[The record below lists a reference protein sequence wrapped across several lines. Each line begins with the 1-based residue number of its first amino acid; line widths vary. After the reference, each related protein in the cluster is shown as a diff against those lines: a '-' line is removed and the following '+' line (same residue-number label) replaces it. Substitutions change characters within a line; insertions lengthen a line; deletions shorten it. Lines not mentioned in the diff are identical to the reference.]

1 MNKSYVAH
9 KEYVRGIVR
18 EIYPAANLDE
28 DFFLI
33 LQPILQ
39 RNCEKIDTQKY
50 DESCCMVNVYQTHKN
65 KQTNIYT
72 TEMHPFQNRRVA
84 IAGSRYGSVRVAKNR
99 FQSEDFEKQLLY
111 VEGGKQVSDIG
122 IVIRVENFEELQLL
136 ESIEIIWDYDMATT
150 TLLYV
155 PTFMLP
161 KRKSNCYL
169 LKAEIRDE
177 LEESRLEIGET
188 RIIRNNGNT
197 QISLR
202 ERQTNGKD
210 HFIHYIT
217 TELSASP
224 LGENIRIAG
233 ASKKYMKWQK
243 RRLKEE

>member
-122 IVIRVENFEELQLL
+122 IVIRVENFDELQ
-136 ESIEIIWDYDMATT
+136 
-150 TLLYV
+150 
-155 PTFMLP
+155 
-161 KRKSNCYL
+161 
-169 LKAEIRDE
+169 
-177 LEESRLEIGET
+177 IG
-188 RIIRNNGNT
+188 RA
-197 QISLR
+197 SCR
-202 ERQTNGKD
+202 ERV
-210 HFIHYIT
+210 
-217 TELSASP
+217 
-224 LGENIRIAG
+224 
-233 ASKKYMKWQK
+233 
-243 RRLKEE
+243 